1 MHKMKYQWFI
11 SYLLIL
17 CIPIGL
23 CVALWVNMQVLI
35 NKERAFEGK
44 LQTKNL
50 VLQLETKAENNETIV
65 KYFEKEPVFNVA
77 YEMGELKSEGNI
89 QKIQQLSDLIAE
101 YMERFGKGDTL
112 FIYLRRVD
120 LIVTA
125 DGYWKPFDYWKQHYI
140 NSDVSY
146 SDWKLAITRNYDI
159 QYMLYSVLFHSE
171 SETDVRNFLY
181 TMPVQLQD
189 GGGLGA
195 MIALQSAE
203 EIRYWDEQR
212 STYFIIYDKDG
223 KLIYDS
229 GNLGKNMVPVL
240 VGSQEE
246 KTLKYNGKQYAIN
259 REISEKLGYQYIAA
273 VELHKILSPA
283 FVGMLVA
290 LMIICILLC
299 IWLSWKVSAKNYVVF
314 EQIIDRLQKFQKQ
327 TVLAD
332 EKSMIDSMIDNLLQ
346 ENRNREKRLFKQK
359 NQITTFNVS
368 MLCNGHIQAFEAA
381 QGELIENERM
391 TFLSDCFV
399 VVIIMLEDYIE
410 FLEEDN
416 TEAAAN
422 EAELV
427 RFAVK
432 NIATEII
439 SRQGDVTYSMGME
452 ENVTILV
459 SVSPENIQDVP
470 EKLTENCRYIQNFL
484 KEQLKIIT
492 TISISSPESGI
503 SRIQI
508 AYQQA
513 QEIAKYKDALGKE
526 VITPEDVNILNHAG
540 YRYTHEREEW
550 LISLLKSADKVGAEA
565 LVQDILTVK
574 DKQKLQDIK
583 RLQHMAYCI
592 VGTLVR
598 FCEENGMGDLV
609 DDEFLDIFM
618 NAEDLETMK
627 QIIVELVEQI
637 CTQDEKKPK
646 SLEIAQSV
654 MQYIDNNYT
663 DSNLTVAVIA
673 DQYRL
678 HPTYLS
684 NTFKKEMNI
693 GMLEYINKQRIN
705 LASELLLKTN
715 CSVNTISD
723 KVGYLNVNS
732 FIRVFKKIMG
742 TTPSKYRSVKKILNI
757 REGK

>member
-1 MHKMKYQWFI
+1 MRKMKYQWFI

-17 CIPIGL
+17 CIPIGM
-23 CVALWVNMQVLI
+23 CVALWVNMQILI
-35 NKERAFEGK
+35 NKERTFEGK

-65 KYFEKEPVFNVA
+65 KYFENEPVFNAA
-77 YEMGELKSEGNI
+77 YVMGEIKSEGNI
-89 QKIQQLSDLIAE
+89 QKIRQLSNLIAS
-101 YMERFGKGDTL
+101 YTKRFENEGTL
-112 FIYLRRVD
+112 FIYLRRLD
-120 LIVTA
+120 LVVTA
-125 DGYWKPFDYWKQHYI
+125 DGYWRPFDYWKQYYI

-146 SDWKLAITRNYDI
+146 SEWKVLLSQNYDI
-159 QYMLYSVLFHSE
+159 RYTLCSILFHSGNE
-171 SETDVRNFLY
+171 SDVRNFLY
-181 TMPVQLQD
+181 TMPVQLQAGD
-189 GGGLGA
+189 LGA
-195 MIALQSAE
+195 TVAFQSVE
-203 EIRYWDEQR
+203 EIQYLNEQG
-212 STYFIIYDKDG
+212 STYFIIYDRDG
-223 KLIYDS
+223 KLIYDY

-240 VGSQEE
+240 VGSKKDEIIQCG
-246 KTLKYNGKQYAIN
+246 GKRYAIN
-259 REISEKLGYQYIAA
+259 REISEKLGYQYVAA
-273 VELHKILSPA
+273 VELYEILSPA
-283 FVGMLVA
+283 ALFMLLSLIVV
-290 LMIICILLC
+290 CILLC
-299 IWLSWKVSAKNYVVF
+299 IWLSWKVSSKNYVVF

-332 EKSMIDSMIDNLLQ
+332 EKSMINSMIDNLLL

-359 NQITTFNVS
+359 NQITTFNMS
-368 MLCNGHIQAFEAA
+368 MLCSGHIQAFEAA
-381 QGELIENERM
+381 QEELIESERM

-399 VVIIMLEDYIE
+399 VVVIMLEDYIE
-410 FLEEDN
+410 FLEEGS

-432 NIATEII
+432 NISTEII
-439 SRQGDVTYSMGME
+439 SRRGDVAYSMGME

-459 SVSPENIQDVP
+459 SVAPEHIPTVQEELAEDC
-470 EKLTENCRYIQNFL
+470 KYIQNFL

-492 TISISSPESGI
+492 TVSVSSAESGI
-503 SRIQI
+503 SRIQM
-508 AYQQA
+508 AYSQA
-513 QEIAKYKDALGKE
+513 LEIAKYKDALGKE

-540 YRYTHEREEW
+540 YRYTREREEW
-550 LISLLKSADKVGAEA
+550 LISLLKSADNEGIRA
-565 LVQDILTVK
+565 LIQDMLTLK
-574 DKQKLQDIK
+574 NNQKLQDIK

-592 VGTLVR
+592 AGTLIR
-598 FCEENGMGDLV
+598 FCEENGFGELV
-609 DDEFLDIFM
+609 DDEFLDVFM

-627 QIIVELVEQI
+627 QIIIKLVEQI

-684 NTFKKEMNI
+684 NIFKKEMNI

-705 LASELLLKTN
+705 LALELLLKTN
-715 CSVNTISD
+715 YSVNTISD

-732 FIRVFKKIMG
+732 FIRGFKKIMG

>member
-65 KYFEKEPVFNVA
+65 KYFENEPAFNAA

-89 QKIQQLSDLIAE
+89 QKIQALSNLIAD

-112 FIYLRRVD
+112 FIYLRRTD

-125 DGYWKPFDYWKQHYI
+125 DGYWRPFDYWKQYYI
-140 NSDVSY
+140 NSDVNY
-146 SDWKLAITRNYDI
+146 SDWKLALTRNYDI
-159 QYMLYSVLFHSE
+159 QYMLCSVLFHSE
-171 SETDVRNFLY
+171 SEMDMRNFLY

-203 EIRYWDEQR
+203 GIRYWDEQR
-212 STYFIIYDKDG
+212 STYFIIYDKEG

-229 GNLGKNMVPVL
+229 GNFGKNMMPVL
-240 VGSQEE
+240 VSNKEDETIKFG
-246 KTLKYNGKQYAIN
+246 GKRYAIG
-259 REISEKLGYQYIAA
+259 REISEKLGYQYVAA
-273 VELHKILSPA
+273 VELYEILSPSA
-283 FVGMLVA
+283 LLMLLSLVVV
-290 LMIICILLC
+290 CILLC
-299 IWLSWKVSAKNYVVF
+299 IWLSWKVSSKNYVVF

-327 TVLAD
+327 TDSRD

-381 QGELIENERM
+381 QEELIESERM

-399 VVIIMLEDYIE
+399 VVVIMLENYIE

-439 SRQGDVTYSMGME
+439 SRRGDATYSMGME
-452 ENVTILV
+452 ENVTMLI
-459 SVSPENIQDVP
+459 SVSPEHIADVQ
-470 EKLTENCRYIQNFL
+470 EKLAENCRYIQSFL
-484 KEQLKIIT
+484 KEQLKIVT
-492 TISISSPESGI
+492 TVSISSPESGI

-508 AYQQA
+508 AYSQA
-513 QEIAKYKDALGKE
+513 LEIAKYKDALGKE

-540 YRYTHEREEW
+540 YRYTKEREEW
-550 LISLLKSADKVGAEA
+550 LISLLKSADEVGAEA

-598 FCEENGMGDLV
+598 FCEENGLGDLV
-609 DDEFLDIFM
+609 GDEFLDIFM

-637 CTQDEKKPK
+637 CTQAEKKPK

-654 MQYIDNNYT
+654 MQYIDNHYT

-684 NTFKKEMNI
+684 NIFKKEMNI

-715 CSVNTISD
+715 SSVNTISD

-742 TTPSKYRSVKKILNI
+742 TTPSKYRSVKKILNM